1 MQEDLLVEDGK
12 ITQNEYVWH
21 KKLYE
26 LETISSEYSQGK
38 EYAKK
43 IEEAM
48 HMIETRRYRV
58 AVIGEF
64 KRGKS
69 SMINALLGSEVLPT
83 DILPMTAVV
92 NRIVYGNQ
100 KEILIQYKDG
110 RMERAGVEDLIS
122 YATKYD
128 EEKAYRAEK
137 VKEIVVS
144 YPSVFCRNHVEIY
157 DTPGLNDD
165 EPMTETTLGI
175 LKDVNAAIVVI
186 SAVMPLSMTE
196 QNLIIQLLECKEI
209 HNIIFVITFIDA
221 VSSRR
226 SEQDKVINF
235 MKNRIMESVLPRA
248 LSLHKEDKKF
258 QEKARRILECPVTF
272 AVSSLLAMKG
282 FLQDDEELLE
292 KSRFPEFKHSL
303 LDVLT
308 AGQSLEMEERVS
320 DMVEQVSKAIQNWYV
335 LEDKALKEEELF
347 NETAYQK
354 CMAYFNEKDKELEKI
369 FIETDADLKRK
380 GLDFSELEKKV
391 SIAAEF
397 RKIFIRALSRLRV
410 GATAKEIEQTIH
422 NAAQDGLIW
431 IRREM
436 NIWNQDTVNC
446 LMQSS
451 QKFMKIRQD
460 ALFRVIEDAW
470 GRTISENY
478 NEEHMTFPEFNWN
491 DELYPVTL
499 NLLQEDVMPFINK
512 RIEESLDAYEMKC
525 GVFIAN
531 WRKML
536 IQRNKNG
543 DVYEAIQKDYEEKKN
558 ALQMQREIKR
568 RQYSKH
574 EELLTQLVSKEN
586 RK

>member
-196 QNLIIQLLECKEI
+196 QNLIIQLLECKEV

-235 MKNRIMESVLPRA
+235 MKNRITESVLPRA

>member
-1 MQEDLLVEDGK
+1 MEDGK

-196 QNLIIQLLECKEI
+196 QNLIIQLLECKEV

-235 MKNRIMESVLPRA
+235 MKNRITESVLPRA